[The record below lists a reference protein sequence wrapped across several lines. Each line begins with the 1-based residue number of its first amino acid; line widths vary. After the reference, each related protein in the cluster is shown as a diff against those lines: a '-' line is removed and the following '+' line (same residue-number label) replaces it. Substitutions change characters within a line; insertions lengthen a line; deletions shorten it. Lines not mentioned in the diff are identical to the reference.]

1 MVPQTDKCRRYR
13 SRTDRRRPCRRNSC
27 PCHRAKRLQRE
38 EPLAIQPGLR
48 KALRKQ
54 DSGAGGVQNVS
65 PDPEQS
71 RDQLWNAP
79 LPVREGGYRD
89 LARRDASS
97 LTIREDR
104 ETIPGTRILQGLP
117 WIGLHHEADGDPQQ
131 SLPELSQ
138 GPVTVRSMEAPSRF
152 DSGRNQDAIQLR
164 EKSHSQYI
172 AQFASSI

>member
-1 MVPQTDKCRRYR
+1 RRHW

-27 PCHRAKRLQRE
+27 PCGRGERFQRE
-38 EPLAIQPGLR
+38 ESLAIQLRLR

-65 PDPEQS
+65 PDTEQS

-89 LARRDASS
+89 LTRRNATS
-97 LTIREDR
+97 LTLRKDR
-104 ETIPGTRILQGLP
+104 ETIPRTRIVQGLP
-117 WIGLHHEADGDPQQ
+117 GIGLHHEADGDPQQ

-138 GPVTVRSMEAPSRF
+138 RPVTVRSMEAPGRF
-152 DSGRNQDAIQLR
+152 DPSRN
-164 EKSHSQYI
+164 
-172 AQFASSI
+172 